1 MLLIKFYAGGRFF
14 FPSKFKS
21 SFEIR
26 FTTFSQKKKKEKS
39 KTKKQKINPSDC
51 YKNWLLCSI

>member
-1 MLLIKFYAGGRFF
+1 MLVEGFS
-14 FPSKFKS
+14 FPQEFKS

-26 FTTFSQKKKKEKS
+26 FTTFNQKKKN

-51 YKNWLLCSI
+51 YKNWLLCSIWYIC

>member
-1 MLLIKFYAGGRFF
+1 MEGFS
-14 FPSKFKS
+14 FPQNLKVRLKYVLRHSV
-21 SFEIR
+21 
-26 FTTFSQKKKKEKS
+26 KKKKKS